1 MKAVLSRSYHNI
13 STTGK
18 MVIFDGDKLLMS
30 CVTIEPPD
38 NGNQVNVSCIPEGVY
53 TVKKIYSPKFGKCF
67 HVQDVNGR
75 SEILIHRGNYSRDTR
90 GCIIPGMAFYDID
103 GDGVTDVIESTKA
116 MNRLLEIL
124 PDEFKLWI
132 I

>member
-1 MKAVLSRSYHNI
+1 MKVVLSRAYHQT

-18 MVIFDGDKLLMS
+18 MVVFDGDKLLLS
-30 CVTIEPPD
+30 VCTIEPPD

-67 HVQDVNGR
+67 WVQDVNGR
-75 SEILIHRGNYSRDTR
+75 SEILLHRGNYSKDTR
-90 GCIIPGMAFYDID
+90 GCIIPGMAFYDLD
-103 GDGVTDVIESTKA
+103 SDGVTDVIESTRA
-116 MNRLLEIL
+116 MSRLLEIL